1 MDATKN
7 VTEAVEVVTTATT
20 PVVAPEMAPVMVTP
34 NIEEPKTNNH
44 VWGYA
49 AGAGAVVVIGA
60 AGFGIY
66 KLVKHFKA
74 KKEAKNAA
82 EEYDIIRPDQT
93 VED

>member
-1 MDATKN
+1 MDAKN
-7 VTEAVEVVTTATT
+7 VVTETAEVVTTATT
-20 PVVAPEMAPVMVTP
+20 PVVVPEVAPVMVTP
-34 NIEEPKTNNH
+34 NIEEPKTNH

-82 EEYDIIRPDQT
+82 VEEDQT
-93 VED
+93 AED